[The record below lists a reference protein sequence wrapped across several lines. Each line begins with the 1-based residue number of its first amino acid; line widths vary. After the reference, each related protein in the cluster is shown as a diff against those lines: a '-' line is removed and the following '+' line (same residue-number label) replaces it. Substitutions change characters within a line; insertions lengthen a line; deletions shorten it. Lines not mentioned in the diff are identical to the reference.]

1 MASGVGT
8 VTIDFG
14 SFPGANEASI
24 TFSDAAV
31 QATSGVEAYVMGGD
45 TTADHT
51 ASDHRYFAM
60 LCALSSA
67 PDAGVGGTIYA
78 RSEHKLQ
85 GTFKVR
91 YVWAD

>member
-1 MASGVGT
+1 MASGLGT

-14 SFPGANEASI
+14 AFPGSNEASI
-24 TFSDAAV
+24 TFADAAV
-31 QATSGVEAYVMGGD
+31 QATSAVEAYVMGGD
-45 TTADHT
+45 TTGDHT
-51 ASDHRYFAM
+51 AADHRYFAM
-60 LCALSSA
+60 LCALSA
-67 PDAGVGGTIYA
+67 EPTAGVGGNIHA